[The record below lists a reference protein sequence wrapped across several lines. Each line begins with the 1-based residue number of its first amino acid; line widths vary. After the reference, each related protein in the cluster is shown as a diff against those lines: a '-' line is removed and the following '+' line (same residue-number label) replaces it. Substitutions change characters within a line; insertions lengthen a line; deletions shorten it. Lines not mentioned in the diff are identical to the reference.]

1 MRAHFGL
8 PSVRGGASSS
18 PSLLEFSVGSTADS
32 RLSCTQRSSTSARRS
47 RSSMR
52 SPTSP
57 SRASRCGT
65 SRSSRRAAT
74 RHCLG
79 SGASLPSFVLP
90 CLSSSRPRRSRPR
103 RTDTDSLEPLP
114 ALPSSPRP
122 PRTPPLSSPRPT
134 RLAPQLHH
142 PERRRLLAAHQ
153 RACAE
158 DAGGRVL
165 ERPVHASSFLLSFS
179 PSLLR
184 RAAVIPLPSC
194 L

>member
-65 SRSSRRAAT
+65 SRLSRRADT
-74 RHCLG
+74 RRCLG
-79 SGASLPSFVLP
+79 SGASLPSFVVP
-90 CLSSSRPRRSRPR
+90 CPSSSRPRRSRPR